1 MPNKKTTELLL
12 AYRKGLFYVIFK
24 YKGKDKYHF
33 RYYRKTK
40 NHPFIVIMIIEE
52 ESILIKGFGMT
63 SSSEYVSKR
72 KKDFIE
78 LKTNP
83 CKKRKNKSFVSTNLI
98 TADSKYFSWPIRGWH
113 LSKEDKKTI
122 DKLVEEKIKK

>member
-1 MPNKKTTELLL
+1 
-12 AYRKGLFYVIFK
+12 
-24 YKGKDKYHF
+24 
-33 RYYRKTK
+33 
-40 NHPFIVIMIIEE
+40 MIIEE

-83 CKKRKNKSFVSTNLI
+83 CKKRKSKSFVSKILI
-98 TADSKYFSWPIRGWH
+98 TAESKYFSWPIRGWH
-113 LSKEDKKTI
+113 LSKED
-122 DKLVEEKIKK
+122 EKILSNQIK

>member
-1 MPNKKTTELLL
+1 MS
-12 AYRKGLFYVIFK
+12 YFK

-52 ESILIKGFGMT
+52 ESILIKGFAMT

-83 CKKRKNKSFVSTNLI
+83 CKKRKSKSFVSKILI

-113 LSKEDKKTI
+113 LSKEDEKII
-122 DKLVEEKIKK
+122 DKLVEEKLKK